1 MTVIGYQH
9 GIVAGMNGL
18 RDLDPSKTLLKKDAK
33 GKWPS
38 IDTLSDPETGV
49 PLDQWKAWDKME
61 RAFTILVADHDAA
74 QSGGGSPDPPD
85 PPPAQGYLR
94 VAPITVRE
102 EGGSD
107 QMVCLWAGAPGDTN
121 NLQPGV
127 VRLPSGEYTDDSGAK
142 YASDGDGRETSAV
155 RSKVTDPGLVGARSM
170 DGRNACQCPTVGDPT
185 KNTGS
190 WTV

>member
-1 MTVIGYQH
+1 VAQEIGYQH
-9 GIVAGMNGL
+9 GIVAGLNGL
-18 RDLDPSKTLLKKDAK
+18 RDLDPSKTLLKKSG

-38 IDTLSDPETGV
+38 IDTLAEI

-61 RAFTILVADHDAA
+61 RAFTILVYDHDAA
-74 QSGGGSPDPPD
+74 VAPVPPPNGGGTPE
-85 PPPAQGYLR
+85 PPPVQTYKK
-94 VAPITVRE
+94 VAPITVRA

-107 QMVCLWAGAPGDTN
+107 QMVCLWAGAPGDVN

-142 YASDGDGRETSAV
+142 YAADGDGRENSGV
-155 RSKVTDPGLVGARSM
+155 RTKVNDPALVGARSM
-170 DGRNACQCPTVGDPT
+170 DGRSACQCPPVGDPT

>member
-1 MTVIGYQH
+1 VTEIGYQH

-18 RDLDPSKTLLKKDAK
+18 RDLDPSKTLLKKSG

-38 IDTLSDPETGV
+38 IDTLEQ

-61 RAFTILVADHDAA
+61 RAFTILVHDHDAA
-74 QSGGGSPDPPD
+74 QGGGSPDPPD
-85 PPPAQGYLR
+85 PPPAQGYVK

-107 QMVCLWAGAPGDTN
+107 QMVCLWAGAPGDEG

-127 VRLPSGEYTDDSGAK
+127 RRLASGEFTDESGAI
-142 YASDGDGRETSAV
+142 YASDGDGRENSGV
-155 RSKVTDPGLVGARSM
+155 RSKVTDPALVGARSM
-170 DGRNACQCPTVGDPT
+170 DGRSACQCPTVGSPT
-185 KNTGS
+185 DNSGS